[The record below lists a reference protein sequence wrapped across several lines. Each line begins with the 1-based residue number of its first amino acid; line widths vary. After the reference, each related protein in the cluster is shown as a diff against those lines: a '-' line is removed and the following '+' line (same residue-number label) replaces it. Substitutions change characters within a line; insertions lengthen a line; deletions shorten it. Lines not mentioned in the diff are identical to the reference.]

1 MQNFG
6 RFYATFYTLSTI
18 NVNLSRF
25 CRSRFWRSRLW
36 RFRFWLSRFCRV
48 TDQKTQPTVSKYWR
62 NKQNEWPWPLYTSR
76 TRSCQP
82 WTSLANSKRH
92 KRVNVTFAVEYL
104 GNRWVAS
111 ASPRADTQ
119 YHFSRPTARH
129 RGIYLGV
136 GNVKYLGCIA
146 PISQVESEAMAY
158 EWLDVINRKGEIWL
172 HLKVTR
178 LVR

>member
-25 CRSRFWRSRLW
+25 CRSRF
-36 RFRFWLSRFCRV
+36 CRV
-48 TDQKTQPTVSKYWR
+48 TGQKTQPTVSKYWR
-62 NKQNEWPWPLYTSR
+62 NKQNEWPWPLYRSR

-82 WTSLANSKRH
+82 WTSHSPLNISATVEWRPRH
-92 KRVNVTFAVEYL
+92 HEL
-104 GNRWVAS
+104 I
-111 ASPRADTQ
+111 DTQ

-129 RGIYLGV
+129 RGGIHLGV
-136 GNVKYLGCIA
+136 GNVKYFGCIA
-146 PISQVESEAMAY
+146 PISQVESEAMPY
-158 EWLDVINRKGEIWL
+158 EWLDVIDRKGEIWL